1 MPIFNVE
8 MLNKNLFTTKDGD
21 TSMSTKFQS
30 NGNGL
35 NDQVKN
41 IPNLE

>member
-1 MPIFNVE
+1 MPIFNVQK
-8 MLNKNLFTTKDGD
+8 LNKNLFKTKDGD
-21 TSMSTKFQS
+21 KSISTKFQS